1 MYLAFVEHTVE
12 GKKQRVACINI
23 RKKKTVTN
31 HTTKLFKNMME
42 YCGHKKNKINF
53 DSKDNYYRIG
63 CRNVSHCHP
72 IQYYDH
78 QDDNILP
85 IYEMTLVLK
94 PFTKVEPA

>member
-42 YCGHKKNKINF
+42 YCGHKKANRQANKINISSF
-53 DSKDNYYRIG
+53 
-63 CRNVSHCHP
+63 
-72 IQYYDH
+72 
-78 QDDNILP
+78 
-85 IYEMTLVLK
+85 
-94 PFTKVEPA
+94 